1 MSFGGGGGGMQYIP
15 IVQNSSTSTTNEI
28 PSWLTNASTFGVNNA
43 RNLLSAPTQA
53 YTGQMAPGL
62 TNDQTAAG
70 QMLRSN
76 VGMNNADY
84 DVARNAFG
92 QSMQA
97 LTPATLAG
105 GLSGIGQYMNP
116 YISNVIDSVSALSQ
130 SNLGNALNQTRDAAI
145 NANAY
150 GGSRQAIRE
159 GQAIAD
165 NNRDTNALIANLL
178 QSGYTQALQGV
189 GQDAQTQN
197 AVAQQNRANALAGG
211 TAVQGL
217 GTADRANTVADIKNL
232 LAYGSMDQQ
241 TQGAQQQAA
250 YQEWLRMQ
258 NMPLQLQ
265 QLYNQTVS
273 TAPHSTSGTSNTTS
287 VSLQPQQQA
296 SSNPLA
302 GGFGGAMAGAQ
313 AGNMIFPG
321 GYGAAGGAV
330 LGGLLGAIG

>member
-1 MSFGGGGGGMQYIP
+1 MSGGGGGGMQYIP
-15 IVQNSSTSTTNEI
+15 IVQNSSTSTTNNI
-28 PSWLTNASTFGVNNA
+28 PDWLTGASTFGVNNA
-43 RNLLSAPTQA
+43 RNMLSRPVQG
-53 YTGQMAPGL
+53 YSGQMAPGM
-62 TNDQTAAG
+62 TGDQTAAG

-76 VGMNNADY
+76 VGMANPDY
-84 DVARNAFG
+84 GVARNAFG
-92 QSMQA
+92 QAMQD

-116 YISNVIDSVSALSQ
+116 YISNVVDSIREMST

-145 NANAY
+145 NAGAY
-150 GGSRQAIRE
+150 GGSRQGVRE
-159 GQAIAD
+159 GVAIAQ
-165 NNRDTNALIANLL
+165 NSRDTNALLANLL
-178 QSGYTQALQGV
+178 QSGYTQALQGL

-211 TAVQGL
+211 AAMQGL

-296 SSNPLA
+296 ASNPLA
-302 GGFGGAMAGAQ
+302 NGFGGAMAGAQ

-321 GYGAAGGAV
+321 GYGAAGGAA